1 MPDIK
6 VPQPNKPLE
15 EDIVN
20 VVAPAGIEETSNH
33 IKLGNYFAKTFFI
46 FTYPR
51 YISSGWFSPII
62 NLAEMMDVSIHVHP
76 MDTPLALR
84 GFQKKVAHIE
94 AELSERQDKGLVR
107 SPRLETAYRDVEKL
121 RDDLQQGTER
131 LFKVGVYMTVYGSS
145 IEQLNKLEQVIIS
158 TLEAKLVYIKPA
170 LFRQMDGFT
179 TVLPVGQDKLS
190 IHTSLNTGPVS
201 SLFPFVSPN
210 LTSDE
215 GVLYGVNMHNN
226 SLIIFDRF
234 ALPNANQ
241 VVFAKSGAG
250 KSYATKLEILR
261 TLMMGTDVIVIDP
274 ENEYQNLA
282 NAVGGSFFKISLTS
296 PHNINPFDIPLIPE
310 DEDPANVFK
319 SHVLNLTGLI
329 KLMVG
334 ELSPEADSL
343 LDRAIIETYAAR
355 DITAETFGT
364 NKELDPPLLE
374 DLQTILQNTEG
385 AEGIAQ
391 RLEKYV
397 RGSYAGFTNNAT
409 DVDISNR
416 FIVFSIRDL
425 EEELRP
431 IAMYIVLNFVWTLV
445 RSELKRRLLIIDE
458 AWWMMQYKYSA
469 AFLFG
474 LAKRARKYYLGL
486 TTITQNVEDFFN
498 SEYGKPIITNS
509 SLQLLMKQSP
519 ASINAVGDAFGLT
532 DSEKSFLLE
541 ARVGEGLFFVGLK
554 HVAMKIVASYTEDR
568 IITTDPEQVLELKKS
583 QQK

>member
-1 MPDIK
+1 
-6 VPQPNKPLE
+6 
-15 EDIVN
+15 
-20 VVAPAGIEETSNH
+20 
-33 IKLGNYFAKTFFI
+33 
-46 FTYPR
+46 
-51 YISSGWFSPII
+51 
-62 NLAEMMDVSIHVHP
+62 
-76 MDTPLALR
+76 
-84 GFQKKVAHIE
+84 
-94 AELSERQDKGLVR
+94 
-107 SPRLETAYRDVEKL
+107 
-121 RDDLQQGTER
+121 
-131 LFKVGVYMTVYGSS
+131 
-145 IEQLNKLEQVIIS
+145 
-158 TLEAKLVYIKPA
+158 
-170 LFRQMDGFT
+170 
-179 TVLPVGQDKLS
+179 
-190 IHTSLNTGPVS
+190 
-201 SLFPFVSPN
+201 
-210 LTSDE
+210 
-215 GVLYGVNMHNN
+215 
-226 SLIIFDRF
+226 
-234 ALPNANQ
+234 
-241 VVFAKSGAG
+241 
-250 KSYATKLEILR
+250 
-261 TLMMGTDVIVIDP
+261 
-274 ENEYQNLA
+274 
-282 NAVGGSFFKISLTS
+282 
-296 PHNINPFDIPLIPE
+296 
-310 DEDPANVFK
+310 
-319 SHVLNLTGLI
+319 
-329 KLMVG
+329 
-334 ELSPEADSL
+334 
-343 LDRAIIETYAAR
+343 
-355 DITAETFGT
+355 
-364 NKELDPPLLE
+364 
-374 DLQTILQNTEG
+374 
-385 AEGIAQ
+385 AQ